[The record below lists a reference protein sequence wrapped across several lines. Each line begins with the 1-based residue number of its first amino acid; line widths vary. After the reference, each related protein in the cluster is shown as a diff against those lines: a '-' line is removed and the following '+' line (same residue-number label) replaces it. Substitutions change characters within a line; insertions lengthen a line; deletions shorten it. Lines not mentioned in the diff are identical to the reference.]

1 MDSLN
6 GFNVTEVFSQI
17 VDGSDTKLITG
28 SKTTRNLHVDSDAS
42 FDRFNDRPLDFSNIL
57 RVSADQNITGT
68 FTTVKI
74 YNNFLGISTPR
85 NFFHKTCGEKVQ
97 NFWGYF
103 HNANVVGLTI
113 SILGLGVGVKTP
125 NS

>member
-1 MDSLN
+1 MIIRDVWPRFSRKGLVVPFIIFSIALVTLFSASENGEKYNSEIVYQCQNKTDTFISSLCN
-6 GFNVTEVFSQI
+6 CHKSY
-17 VDGSDTKLITG
+17 
-28 SKTTRNLHVDSDAS
+28 
-42 FDRFNDRPLDFSNIL
+42 
-57 RVSADQNITGT
+57 
-68 FTTVKI
+68 TVKI

>member
-1 MDSLN
+1 MN
-6 GFNVTEVFSQI
+6 WRRIAFN
-17 VDGSDTKLITG
+17 K
-28 SKTTRNLHVDSDAS
+28 
-42 FDRFNDRPLDFSNIL
+42 RPLDNEPERSTGSRFVALI
-57 RVSADQNITGT
+57 SAETRTIHQLAKRIPENN
-68 FTTVKI
+68 TVKI

>member
-1 MDSLN
+1 M
-6 GFNVTEVFSQI
+6 
-17 VDGSDTKLITG
+17 
-28 SKTTRNLHVDSDAS
+28 
-42 FDRFNDRPLDFSNIL
+42 
-57 RVSADQNITGT
+57 RVPSAY
-68 FTTVKI
+68 TVKI